1 MKLHAD
7 ADGPPAGFQMFPR
20 VLKGS
25 KLPTGAWSLGVSGA
39 RSPTTRVGEMGGG
52 GLVSAELVMVLGVV
66 LQIDSD
72 IDVQVAL
79 VEAGGGLHKLDT

>member
-1 MKLHAD
+1 
-7 ADGPPAGFQMFPR
+7 MFPR

-52 GLVSAELVMVLGVV
+52 GLVSRRELSAELVMVLGVV

-72 IDVQVAL
+72 IEVQVAL